1 MTFIEL
7 IIQEIIKFFI
17 AMLAF
22 LAIYKIFGL
31 QKAEQKAEQRKKE
44 KWRREWETEQQKNQT
59 FHQESKPLT
68 QAEFE
73 KWKAE
78 RQKQEP

>member
-17 AMLAF
+17 AMLTF
-22 LAIYKIFGL
+22 LAMYKIFGL
-31 QKAEQKAEQRKKE
+31 QKAEQRKKE

-59 FHQESKPLT
+59 FRQESKPLT